1 VSTPEDPRL
10 DGSEG
15 VPSDP
20 GPRNPT
26 PGREQTALAAEV
38 RRIREKVD
46 QTAELHTALAA
57 TVSEQLAPELGALR
71 QATVDELASL
81 RGDLNE
87 VLETLNRE
95 NNPPVDWF
103 HLTAEQAEEQWPI
116 LAQWV
121 GEVFVPWY
129 RITRDQL
136 PDCWALHPNALV
148 ELSWL
153 RSAHVQSYIPS
164 SHPHIAAEWHARWKT
179 AALDNIRAAIPTDMC
194 RPGEHLVSEQE
205 SRERVTQSNP
215 PPAPPVPGE
224 QPWNRPPASPPAGH
238 NWDGVIRTARRQLAE
253 PRHWWGFY
261 EQAVQEDLQWRRTRE
276 QQTSTAP
283 TPPAAAPLQPS

>member
-10 DGSEG
+10 DGSG
-15 VPSDP
+15 RVPSDP

-103 HLTAEQAEEQWPI
+103 HLTAEQAEEQWPV

-153 RSAHVQSYIPS
+153 RSAHLQSYIRS
-164 SHPHIAAEWHARWKT
+164 SHPHIAAEWHVRWRT

-205 SRERVTQSNP
+205 SRERVTQSTP

-224 QPWNRPPASPPAGH
+224 QPWSRPPAS
-238 NWDGVIRTARRQLAE
+238 RR
-253 PRHWWGFY
+253 PG
-261 EQAVQEDLQWRRTRE
+261 T
-276 QQTSTAP
+276 TGTG
-283 TPPAAAPLQPS
+283 